1 MEGEIHPGC
10 ANFCGPGTR
19 IDLPQVR
26 NFPPYNNVDAV
37 CRTHDFAYEAASRV
51 PGQQGEQ
58 LRRQADLQ
66 MLQALEQYPN
76 EDYHDIAKLAISA
89 KVAAENLAP
98 GIMRRILPRYF
109 GGHMPKNP
117 TRTLFES
124 VPKEG
129 LTKDTQRAIKL
140 IAYDPEEIRVYGSFN
155 YRAQAFPGDLDL
167 VESVIL
173 CPKGCSKETALH
185 HFKKVIQEVIRKI
198 SNTKDVFIGDIK
210 LCIDNDIYSLTS
222 RDYWGT
228 VSPDVTEITNFRPV
242 EVRRDLKHMGDAGWI
257 PTQKVKEL
265 LNLVGFAGETSS
277 HEEHISFEKYALLVE
292 EMRNLTVLR
301 WTPKEILQGY
311 KILSGGRRTTIEKA
325 LDTCYDPKTDR
336 GSLVKVDTYIPID
349 GKYVEVTNLLI
360 AGYIN
365 EEKNRTHLTFGE
377 FKEDRLIR
385 GLPKNQIEGL
395 REEIAKYY
403 FHYLP
408 KDDKPI
414 KYAKRIFSLAQLF
427 HDASTARKL
436 ADLWHSDINL
446 MNQVKSEVDTLTDLL
461 EFNAKA
467 PLGTIKRQVDAMKA
481 KLIRILTLPI
491 HEEDYHLIDHI
502 TKGTTTRPEMMELLE
517 KLSDSLKERINPAA
531 KKFLEEHQ
539 LYPAPKKYLDRHYL
553 DFIIA

>member
-1 MEGEIHPGC
+1 
-10 ANFCGPGTR
+10 
-19 IDLPQVR
+19 
-26 NFPPYNNVDAV
+26 
-37 CRTHDFAYEAASRV
+37 
-51 PGQQGEQ
+51 
-58 LRRQADLQ
+58 
-66 MLQALEQYPN
+66 MLQDLDRFPN
-76 EDYHDIAKLAISA
+76 EDYHDIAKLAIGA
-89 KVAAENLAP
+89 KVAAENIAP

-140 IAYDPEEIRVYGSFN
+140 VAYDPEEIRVYGSFN

-167 VESVIL
+167 VESVVL
-173 CPKGCSKETALH
+173 CPKGCSKETAIH
-185 HFKKVIQEVIRKI
+185 HFKKVIQEIVRKI
-198 SNTKDVFIGDIK
+198 SNTKDVYVGDIK
-210 LCIDNDIYSLTS
+210 LCVDPDIYAIT
-222 RDYWGT
+222 RQHYWGARSENVT
-228 VSPDVTEITNFRPV
+228 SIEDFSSSKVSHDIESM
-242 EVRRDLKHMGDAGWI
+242 RDKGWI
-257 PTQKVKEL
+257 PGDKAKEL
-265 LNLVGFAGETSS
+265 LGLARKGD
-277 HEEHISFEKYALLVE
+277 HISLHDYAQLVE

-301 WTPKEILQGY
+301 WTVSEILQGH
-311 KILSGGRRTTIEKA
+311 KILSGGRKITIEKA
-325 LDTCYDPKTDR
+325 LDTCYDVDTDR

-427 HDASTARKL
+427 HDAGTARKL

-467 PLGTIKRQVDAMKA
+467 PLGTIKHQVDAMKA

-502 TKGTTTRPEMMELLE
+502 SKSTITRKEMMELLE

-531 KKFLEEHQ
+531 KKFLKEHQ
-539 LYPAPKKYLDRHYL
+539 LYPAPKKYLDRYYL